1 MSRLN
6 AIFGRG
12 SAAGDEDEHHWLS
25 VSDLMAGLMMV
36 FLLISIA
43 LMRHALEERDRV
55 TQVAE
60 AYQATQVAIYNALMN
75 EFAGDLEA
83 WQAEIDADTLALT
96 FTAPEVLF
104 ARGSAGLKPRFENIL
119 SDFYPRYLKV
129 LAPFRDAIE
138 EIRIEGHTSSLWN
151 SSVSRDEAYFLNM
164 QLSQDRTRS
173 VLRYLYKLPA
183 TQSRKEWVKETT
195 AAVGL
200 SSSHPV
206 LKENGQEDHEG
217 SRRVSFRI
225 QTNADSQIREILSKV
240 EQP

>member
-12 SAAGDEDEHHWLS
+12 SAANDEDEHHWLS

-119 SDFYPRYLKV
+119 SDF
-129 LAPFRDAIE
+129 
-138 EIRIEGHTSSLWN
+138 
-151 SSVSRDEAYFLNM
+151 
-164 QLSQDRTRS
+164 
-173 VLRYLYKLPA
+173 
-183 TQSRKEWVKETT
+183 
-195 AAVGL
+195 
-200 SSSHPV
+200 
-206 LKENGQEDHEG
+206 
-217 SRRVSFRI
+217 
-225 QTNADSQIREILSKV
+225 
-240 EQP
+240 